1 MSQIDV
7 ESALRRAWNRKML
20 DTGYTPY
27 LETRRWRRLAIAST
41 TIAAIQAVVIAVVLI
56 GRWLAL
62 G

>member
-1 MSQIDV
+1 V
-7 ESALRRAWNRKML
+7 NKML

>member
-1 MSQIDV
+1 VSQIDV

>member
-1 MSQIDV
+1 M
-7 ESALRRAWNRKML
+7 
-20 DTGYTPY
+20 
-27 LETRRWRRLAIAST
+27 ETRRWRRLAIAST